1 MQLRS
6 ASQSP
11 DSKIN
16 CMETPGKSSVYYWIS
31 NDSEIF
37 LVPAEKSPFWN
48 RYRLF
53 DTMMFRP
60 GEIYKSKDFFY
71 KITIQHN
78 GEILSLSFQR
88 SPDPLLLSAGISVF
102 VICINVAYAWKKRS
116 WRKTR
121 RNSSAAGVFVFPAC
135 TWRFSRV
142 HLKKSRVAKQVVKS
156 CARIRNLPAFI
167 CLIPPKI
174 SR

>member
-1 MQLRS
+1 MKSRHKELKQWLIMLCASIIVYALVSYFPFPVAESRLYEASSMQLRS
-6 ASQSP
+6 ASQST

-16 CMETPGKSSVYYWIS
+16 CMETPGKSSVYYWIL
-31 NDSEIF
+31 NDSGIF

-88 SPDPLLLSAGISVF
+88 SPDPLLLSAGFSVF

-116 WRKTR
+116 
-121 RNSSAAGVFVFPAC
+121 
-135 TWRFSRV
+135 
-142 HLKKSRVAKQVVKS
+142 
-156 CARIRNLPAFI
+156 
-167 CLIPPKI
+167 
-174 SR
+174 